1 MERSDYTSRR
11 RAVTEELWDAI
22 CHLEDI
28 AQQAKLGGD
37 DISEGMAYDGALK
50 LRALHKRLFDAGE
63 SAKVSA

>member
-1 MERSDYTSRR
+1 MC
-11 RAVTEELWDAI
+11 EELWDAI

-50 LRALHKRLFDAGE
+50 LRELHKRLFDAQE
-63 SAKVSA
+63 SARVSA